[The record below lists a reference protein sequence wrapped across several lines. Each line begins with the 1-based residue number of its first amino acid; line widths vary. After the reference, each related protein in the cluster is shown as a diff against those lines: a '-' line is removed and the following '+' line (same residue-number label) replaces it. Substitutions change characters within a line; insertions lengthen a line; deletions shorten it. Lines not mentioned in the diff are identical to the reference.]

1 MFRKKEV
8 IQIAEL
14 RAEPIKEIQ
23 LQLSEEL
30 YESKFIFNINRMQWK
45 LKREVIGDAQK
56 VSEINSK
63 ISIIKEQNK
72 SQLKEEFLK
81 LTQDVVNLEQQK
93 VNQIKTIR
101 KLVDDKEYAEKKSK
115 EMKKLYLQSQIRN
128 EQLKKMILEEEERF
142 KSLILN

>member
-14 RAEPIKEIQ
+14 RAEPLKDIQ
-23 LQLSEEL
+23 FQLSEEL
-30 YESKFIFNINRMQWK
+30 YESKFIYNINRMQWK

-63 ISIIKEQNK
+63 ISIIKESNK
-72 SQLKEEFLK
+72 SHLKEELVK
-81 LTQDVVNLEQQK
+81 LTQDVANLEQQK

-101 KLVDDKEYAEKKSK
+101 KLVDDKEFAEKKSK
-115 EMKKLYLQSQIRN
+115 EMKKLFLQSQIRN

>member
-45 LKREVIGDAQK
+45 LKREIIGDAQK

-128 EQLKKMILEEEERF
+128 EQIKKMILEEEERF

>member
-14 RAEPIKEIQ
+14 RAEPLKDIQ
-23 LQLSEEL
+23 FQLSEEL
-30 YESKFIFNINRMQWK
+30 YESKFIYNINRMQWK
-45 LKREVIGDAQK
+45 LKREVIGDVQK

-63 ISIIKEQNK
+63 ISIIKESHK
-72 SQLKEEFLK
+72 SQLKEELVK

-101 KLVDDKEYAEKKSK
+101 KLVDDKEFAEKKSK
-115 EMKKLYLQSQIRN
+115 EMKKLFLQSQIRN